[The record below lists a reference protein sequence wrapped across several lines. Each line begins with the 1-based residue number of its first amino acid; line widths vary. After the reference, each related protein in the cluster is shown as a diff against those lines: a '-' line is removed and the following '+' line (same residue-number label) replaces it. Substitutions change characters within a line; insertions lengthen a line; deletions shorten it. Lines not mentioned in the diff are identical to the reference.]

1 MDLNKHI
8 KDNYGTRYKFAK
20 DNNIEIQS
28 VYYWCSKEWDRLS
41 FNTREKI
48 KGYVD
53 KNTNNNNVK

>member
-1 MDLNKHI
+1 MDLKKHI

-41 FNTREKI
+41 YNTRQKI
-48 KGYVD
+48 LKI
-53 KNTNNNNVK
+53 TNLKS